1 MGAADEID
9 DLDAD
14 ELEELQT
21 GSSGTPLEAKK
32 ITAPAKPPPRRAPT
46 TPPPKPALG
55 KGSTSV
61 PPANASTSGARP
73 MPRPSTP
80 PAPQKVPNTAKSV
93 APATISATPRPA
105 PAIKIP
111 PRASGTFEHPPAKV
125 EINLAPSESITAA
138 AEKPLASQPGAA
150 SLQVQRARDTANEV
164 SAHLKSV
171 RGRGRASDKP
181 RIARLLVELGLAQE
195 RSGDQGAALRTFSEA
210 LDIGGAL
217 LPASRGA
224 RRVSRDA
231 PLNTRLA
238 LLDKEAAITTKETD
252 RADLHV
258 ERARL
263 LESERRED
271 HDGILKAYRSALAL
285 CPQHAEALQG
295 LEGALIRARVKASGE
310 AAKALDDQLA
320 EHCARLASAYGSD
333 PELVGTYLA
342 TRARLLEDRGD
353 PVGAEE
359 AWASALS
366 ADGRVGPVREAY
378 KRHLTK
384 RKAWSK
390 LRDAIAEEAGR
401 EHDLAR
407 SVRLLHEAAR
417 ISVERLGDV
426 PQGITLLEHA
436 ASRAPTDPAADARV
450 LEDLVRFL
458 DARGD
463 TRAAAHARRSRL
475 AFDEDP
481 AVRAM
486 GLRRL
491 AADFETIG
499 EIDNAIASLES
510 ARTIDP
516 LHVTTLHALDRLYK
530 TRERHRERVALW
542 LDEAA
547 RAREPQRRAAA
558 YVRAAHVAEDALGR
572 PEDAIEYL
580 RAAWVS
586 DTGNV
591 EALDE
596 LTRLLLPPNE
606 MRHGIGGG
614 EGRSARALIDLFL
627 QAAQVAREPARK
639 IAFFEKVAAL
649 YEDALGNP
657 GEAARMY
664 ERVLAIEP
672 ARRFAL
678 LGLQRALERSGEF
691 KALAGAIETEAD
703 LSTDPEHAASLRLR
717 AAETWRARAGDP
729 ERAIALVQKVLETR
743 AQDTRALRALLEAQ
757 EAAGR
762 FEEVARTLERMI
774 ATTKGNDAAQLWNE
788 LADVRS
794 RRLGQADQAIA
805 AWRKAL
811 DLSPHDVVAT
821 RELAHALRAKNDWK
835 AVAELEEKI
844 ASAAKDAPTASRS
857 WVRAAEIWE
866 GRLDDDDR
874 AQDAYAKALTARP
887 DDLTAWD
894 GLARLAERRSA
905 YKDLEAAYRLRV
917 EREEADGAPR
927 VPLRIALAELLARRG
942 DDPQAAARALD
953 AVIGEAPGHLAS
965 LRLLAALHRRTGN
978 DVQLAKALT
987 AMAQTVR
994 DPLAKRGILWELVR
1008 LQERTD
1014 EGVAASPPIAAYLL
1028 IYELDPT
1035 DEAALAAVTRL
1046 ALDRLREGRASA
1058 DGMPNVRGLLAFA
1071 LRKQMQLAGDDATR
1085 ASLAPRLADLLEDTI
1100 ERNEQLEAL
1109 TLYRDAVEN
1118 DPESPTAIAGL
1129 ARVAANVGDL
1139 AAQLVAEMRA
1149 AEIALDRGAKVTHL
1163 LRAAHLAP
1171 RVGAPLGGDDVALD
1185 LVVRALREDP
1195 DSAEAA
1201 GAAGTLLLARGDT
1214 RRLVDLFM
1222 EAVGSAKR
1230 PERIVA
1236 LAREGAHHAAASLDN
1251 PTIAISLLTQGRQA
1265 DPREP
1270 HLLIELGE
1278 LYVQQRAWAEAA
1290 RAYNEGVASAREDA
1304 IHPLLVRGHRAL
1316 AALYEGPL
1324 GDPNKALE
1332 ELKIVCR
1339 LAPEDVDA
1347 QRRLAVALTER
1358 GDVEGALKALETL
1371 ANTSSL
1377 PLPEQIAVLT
1387 QVADL
1392 KQRAGD
1398 ARGTDVALRRLVH
1411 LDPDPAAASF
1421 ARLIAFH
1428 ERSGGQHA
1436 VGKVLLELS
1445 LESGADP
1452 RWLRHLGEL
1461 EVHRLNRPNEGLA
1474 HLRDA
1479 VRAAEAG
1486 RGEWVPAQL
1495 SLCEAL
1501 LAINASED
1509 AAKAVRD
1516 LLQRDPTNR
1525 AGLDASYRV
1534 LSTLHRRDELL
1545 VVEEVRAYF
1554 GYEGS
1559 AATYRARRLS
1569 PTPPREEALE
1579 DVAIHAHVMPPSAK
1593 TAAYEILHALS
1604 DQLGKVYPPEL
1615 SAVSVTS
1622 RDKLGPRSSHP
1633 LRAIADRAARAL
1645 GVENYDLYVHDA
1657 PDQRMIVENTEPP
1670 SLVVPRSLETLPEV
1684 EIAFALGRMIAKV
1697 ATRSWLVDKL
1707 PAHEMEDLLYAAV
1720 EPYGGPAPRTR
1731 RAEVEDLSRRVQK
1744 AISRRARKQLEEV
1757 APRFSHTDGAR
1768 FIRAIDQGAIRTAY
1782 LLTGDI
1788 TSAIDHLR
1796 RFDERVMQ
1804 DLSENGPVGGL
1815 LRFALGAD
1823 AASFRK
1829 RLGTTWG

>member
-1 MGAADEID
+1 M
-9 DLDAD
+9 
-14 ELEELQT
+14 
-21 GSSGTPLEAKK
+21 
-32 ITAPAKPPPRRAPT
+32 
-46 TPPPKPALG
+46 
-55 KGSTSV
+55 
-61 PPANASTSGARP
+61 
-73 MPRPSTP
+73 
-80 PAPQKVPNTAKSV
+80 
-93 APATISATPRPA
+93 
-105 PAIKIP
+105 
-111 PRASGTFEHPPAKV
+111 
-125 EINLAPSESITAA
+125 TAA
-138 AEKPLASQPGAA
+138 AERPLATQPGSA
-150 SLQVQRARDTANEV
+150 SMQVQRAQATVTEV
-164 SAHLKSV
+164 AGYLKSV
-171 RGRGRASDKP
+171 RARGKASDKP
-181 RIARLLVELGLAQE
+181 RIARLLVEQALAQE
-195 RSGDQGAALRTFSEA
+195 RAGDPTAASRTFSEA

-217 LPASRGA
+217 LPAARGA

-231 PLNTRLA
+231 PLAARLL

-263 LESERRED
+263 LEAERRED
-271 HDGILKAYRSALAL
+271 HDTIIKAYQSALAL

-295 LEGALIRARVKASGE
+295 LEGTLIRARVKSTGD
-310 AAKALDDQLA
+310 AAKALDEQLA

-333 PELVGTYLA
+333 PELVGSYLA

-353 PVGAEE
+353 AIGAEE
-359 AWASALS
+359 AWSSSLA
-366 ADGRVGPVREAY
+366 ADGRVGPVRESY
-378 KRHLTK
+378 KRHLTR

-390 LRDAIAEEAGR
+390 LRDGIAEEAGR

-407 SVRLLHEAAR
+407 SVRLLHDAAR
-417 ISVERLGDV
+417 LSVERLGDTA
-426 PQGITLLEHA
+426 QGITLLEHA

-463 TRAAAHARRSRL
+463 TRAAAHARRSL
-475 AFDEDP
+475 LVYDNDP
-481 AVRAM
+481 AVRGM

-491 AADFETIG
+491 AADFETAG
-499 EIDNAIASLES
+499 EIDNAITSLES
-510 ARTIDP
+510 ARAIDP
-516 LHVTTLHALDRLYK
+516 LHITTLHALDRLYRGK
-530 TRERHRERVALW
+530 ELHRERVALW

-558 YVRAAHVAEDALGR
+558 YVRASHVAEDALGR
-572 PEDAIEYL
+572 PDEAIEYL

-596 LTRLLLPPNE
+596 LTRMLLPPNE

-627 QAAQVAREPARK
+627 QAAQVSRESARK

-672 ARRFAL
+672 TRRFAL
-678 LGLQRALERSGEF
+678 LGLQRALERSGDF
-691 KALAGAIETEAD
+691 KTLARAIETEAD
-703 LSTDPEHAASLRLR
+703 QASDSELAASLRLR
-717 AAETWRARAGDP
+717 AAETWRSRAGDP
-729 ERAIALVQKVLETR
+729 ERAIALVQKVLESR
-743 AQDTRALRALLEAQ
+743 KDDTRALRALLEAQ

-762 FEEVARTLERMI
+762 WEEVGKTLERMI
-774 ATTKGNDAAQLWNE
+774 GAARGADAALLWNE

-794 RRLGQADQAIA
+794 KRLGQADPAIT
-805 AWRKAL
+805 AWRRAL
-811 DLSPHDVVAT
+811 ELNPSDVVAT

-835 AVAELEEKI
+835 AVAELEQKI
-844 ASAAKDAPTASRS
+844 AGTAKDAPTASRS

-874 AQDAYAKALTARP
+874 AQEAYAKALAARP

-905 YKDLEAAYRLRV
+905 YKELEAAYRLRL
-917 EREEADGAPR
+917 EREEADGTPR

-942 DDPQAAARALD
+942 DDPQVAARALD
-953 AVIGEAPGHLAS
+953 AVISEAPGHLAS
-965 LRLLAALHRRTGN
+965 LRLLGAIHRRTNN
-978 DVQLAKALT
+978 DLQLAKVLT

-1085 ASLAPRLADLLEDTI
+1085 ASLALRLADLLEDSV
-1100 ERNEQLEAL
+1100 ERNELLEAL
-1109 TLYRDAVEN
+1109 TLYREALEK
-1118 DPESPTAIAGL
+1118 DPESPSAIAGL
-1129 ARVAANVGDL
+1129 GRVAANVGDIP
-1139 AAQLVAEMRA
+1139 AQLMSAIRA

-1171 RVGAPLGGDDVALD
+1171 RVPAPMGGEDVALD

-1201 GAAGTLLLARGDT
+1201 TAASTLLLARGDA
-1214 RRLVDLFM
+1214 RRLVDLLM
-1222 EAVGSAKR
+1222 EAVSNAKR

-1236 LAREGAHHAAASLDN
+1236 LAREGAHHAASSLEN
-1251 PTIAISLLTQGRQA
+1251 VTVAIALLSQGRQA
-1265 DPREP
+1265 DPRDP
-1270 HLLIELGE
+1270 TLLIELGE

-1324 GDPNKALE
+1324 EDPNKALE

-1339 LAPEDVDA
+1339 LAPDDVDA
-1347 QRRLAVALTER
+1347 QRRLATALTEK
-1358 GDVEGALKALETL
+1358 GDVEGALKALEAL
-1371 ANTSSL
+1371 AATPSL
-1377 PLPEQIAVLT
+1377 PVPEQIAVLT
-1387 QVADL
+1387 QIADL
-1392 KQRAGD
+1392 RQRAGD
-1398 ARGTDVALRRLVH
+1398 TRGTETALRRLVH
-1411 LDPDPAAASF
+1411 VDPDPASTSF

-1428 ERSGGQHA
+1428 ERGGGQHA
-1436 VGKVLLELS
+1436 VGKVLLDLS
-1445 LESGADP
+1445 LEPGADP

-1461 EVHRLNRPNEGLA
+1461 EVHRLNRPTEGLA

-1501 LAINASED
+1501 LAVNATEE
-1509 AAKAVRD
+1509 AAKAVRE
-1516 LLQRDPTNR
+1516 LLQRDPINR
-1525 AGLDASYRV
+1525 GGLDAAYRA
-1534 LSTLHRRDELL
+1534 LSGLHRRDEMIVL
-1545 VVEEVRAYF
+1545 EEVRAYF
-1554 GYEGS
+1554 GFEGN
-1559 AATYRARRLS
+1559 AATYRARRL
-1569 PTPPREEALE
+1569 PATPPREEALE
-1579 DVAIHAHVMPPSAK
+1579 DVAIHAHVMPPAAK
-1593 TAAYEILHALS
+1593 TVAYEILHALS
-1604 DQLGKVYPPEL
+1604 DQLVKVYPPEL
-1615 SAVSVTS
+1615 SAIGVTS
-1622 RDKLGPRSSHP
+1622 RDKVSPRSGHP
-1633 LRAIADRAARAL
+1633 LRVLADRAARAL
-1645 GVENYDLYVHDA
+1645 GVENYDLYVHDS
-1657 PDQRMIVENTEPP
+1657 PDQRMMVENTEPP
-1670 SLVVPRSLETLPEV
+1670 ALIVPRSLESLPEL
-1684 EIAFALGRMIAKV
+1684 EIAFALGRMIAKI

-1707 PAHEMEDLLYAAV
+1707 PPQEMEDLLYAAV
-1720 EPYGGPAPRTR
+1720 EPFGGPSPRVR
-1731 RAEVEDLSRRVQK
+1731 RADVEELSRRVQK
-1744 AISRRARKQLEEV
+1744 AISRRARRQLEEA
-1757 APRFSHTDGAR
+1757 APRFTHTDGAR

-1782 LLTGDI
+1782 LLTGDT

-1796 RFDERVMQ
+1796 RFDERTMQ
-1804 DLSENGPVGGL
+1804 DLSAESPVGGL

-1823 AASFRK
+1823 AASFRR